1 MAQVVQ
7 AWCVDDQI
15 VRTKPPFEQRWL
27 GDRSGEW
34 LNRAVCG
41 NLPPNETLRI
51 REGSDQNGFAVSR
64 VGVAR
69 PVGEV
74 VAFRCGRTAGT
85 QHHRMRCQKALG
97 SVFRAFT
104 PRKRLYSHI
113 LLPLL
118 LTRKLACM
126 KSLRYET
133 VDTLRGLAIVW
144 MTVFHFF
151 FDFNQSGPLSASLG
165 WVPQNFY
172 GDPFWTWQRTLIVS
186 LFLFCA
192 GISQAIAVHQG
203 QSWPRFFKRWVQI
216 VGCALFVSIGS
227 YLLYPQSFIYFGVL
241 HGIAVMLLI
250 VRFTARWGRWL
261 WVAGATVIAISLIAP
276 QAMKIWAGAEL
287 FNQPL
292 LNWLGL
298 ITRKP
303 ITEDYVPLL
312 PWLGVV
318 WWGVAAGQWLLV
330 HRPVWLAVP
339 APLALRPLNWLG
351 RWSLS
356 WYMLHQPVMIGAL
369 MGVAWVAGLK

>member
-1 MAQVVQ
+1 
-7 AWCVDDQI
+7 
-15 VRTKPPFEQRWL
+15 
-27 GDRSGEW
+27 
-34 LNRAVCG
+34 
-41 NLPPNETLRI
+41 
-51 REGSDQNGFAVSR
+51 
-64 VGVAR
+64 
-69 PVGEV
+69 
-74 VAFRCGRTAGT
+74 
-85 QHHRMRCQKALG
+85 
-97 SVFRAFT
+97 
-104 PRKRLYSHI
+104 
-113 LLPLL
+113 
-118 LTRKLACM
+118 M
-126 KSLRYET
+126 KSPRYEA

-144 MTVFHFF
+144 MTAFHFC
-151 FDFNQSGPLSASLG
+151 FDINQSGPLSARLG

-172 GDPFWTWQRTLIVS
+172 ADPFWTWQRSLIVS

-203 QSWPRFFKRWVQI
+203 QSWQRFFRRWVQI
-216 VGCALFVSIGS
+216 VGCALLVSIGS
-227 YLLYPQSFIYFGVL
+227 YLLYPRSFIYFGVL

-250 VRFTARWGRWL
+250 VRFTAGWGRWL
-261 WVAGATVIAISLIAP
+261 WMAGAMLITIGLIAP
-276 QAMKIWAGAEL
+276 QAMNLWTGAEL

-330 HRPVWLAVP
+330 HRPAWLAVP

-369 MGVAWVAGLK
+369 TGVACMTGLQ